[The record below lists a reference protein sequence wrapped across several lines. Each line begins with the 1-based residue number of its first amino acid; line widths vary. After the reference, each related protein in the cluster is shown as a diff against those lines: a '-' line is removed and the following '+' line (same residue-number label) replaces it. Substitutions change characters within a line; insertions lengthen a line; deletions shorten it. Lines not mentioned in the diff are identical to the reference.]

1 MLVVFLAV
9 KYFLRF
15 IIPDTPENALI
26 INKRHIVSVDRVIKG
41 FGKSKSKIYKTAKLN
56 LNIGG
61 VNYE

>member
-1 MLVVFLAV
+1 
-9 KYFLRF
+9 LRF
-15 IIPDTPENALI
+15 VISDTPENALI